1 MHKPISRNK
10 RDNLSNR
17 GISPVKPIKALGQ
30 NFLRYEK
37 IVWQVIK
44 VADLKPNDTVIEV
57 GPGKGALTFKLAQKA
72 GKVIAIEK
80 DCNMVE
86 ILNKSISQK
95 GISNVEVI
103 NEDILTVQSSKF
115 KVQSYKIVANLP
127 YNIATAVIMKFLQA
141 KNPPKLMA
149 VITQKEIGQKIAA
162 KPPEMSKLS
171 VFSQLYSDVKI
182 MDYISRK
189 CFYPQPK
196 VDGAILLIQPK
207 KIIMKPKA
215 LANFTRIVRAGF
227 VWPRK
232 QLSNNLSKGLEIDRD
247 KINQWLKQNQIL
259 PTRRPETLTVEEW
272 IKLTATFV

>member
-1 MHKPISRNK
+1 MHKPIP
-10 RDNLSNR
+10 RDKSEILSNK
-17 GISPVKPIKALGQ
+17 GVSPIRPIKALGQ

-44 VADLKPNDTVIEV
+44 VADLKPSDTVIEV
-57 GPGKGALTFKLAQKA
+57 GPGRGALTFKLAQKA
-72 GKVIAIEK
+72 DKVIAIEK
-80 DCNMVE
+80 DRQLAKFLQEKLSTQNIKNVE
-86 ILNKSISQK
+86 IINK
-95 GISNVEVI
+95 
-103 NEDILTVQSSKF
+103 DILNYQF
-115 KVQSYKIVANLP
+115 NIQNYKVVANLP

-141 KNPPKLMA
+141 KNPPELMT
-149 VITQKEIGQKIAA
+149 VITQKEIGQKIVA

-182 MDYISRK
+182 IDYISRK

-207 KIIMKPKA
+207 KIKLAPKA
-215 LANFTRIVRAGF
+215 LANFTRIARAGF

-232 QLSNNLSKGLEIDRD
+232 QLANNLSKGLDVDRE